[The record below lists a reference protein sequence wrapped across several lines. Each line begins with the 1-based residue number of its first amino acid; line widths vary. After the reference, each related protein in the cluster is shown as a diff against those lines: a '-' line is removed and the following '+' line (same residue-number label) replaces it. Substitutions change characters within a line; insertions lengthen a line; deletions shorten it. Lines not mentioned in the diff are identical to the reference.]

1 MATAKKTEATVKL
14 SHFKDHKNVVQFR
27 SDDENSPITGGV
39 YLAKTHALS
48 KVKSITITVTS

>member
-1 MATAKKTEATVKL
+1 MATAKKAEATVKL
-14 SHFKDHKNVVQFR
+14 IHFKDHKNVVQFR

-48 KVKSITITVTS
+48 KVKSITINVSS

>member
-1 MATAKKTEATVKL
+1 MAATKKDDAIEFK
-14 SHFKDHKNVVQFR
+14 HYKDHKHVVQFR
-27 SDDENSPITGGV
+27 TDDEKSPISGGV